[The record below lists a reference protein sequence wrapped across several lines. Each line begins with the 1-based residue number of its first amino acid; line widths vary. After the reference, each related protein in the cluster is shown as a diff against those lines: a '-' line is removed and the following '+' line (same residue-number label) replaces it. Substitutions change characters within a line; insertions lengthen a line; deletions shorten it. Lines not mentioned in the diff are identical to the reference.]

1 MNGEVKATA
10 NVTIKPSDFKP
21 NKNYIGKSQFA
32 DPLFNGLIDEFR
44 VYNRA
49 LSADEIKAVY
59 NKSSFDSNLYQAQKI
74 IDNGQQYY
82 SDETWNK
89 LLDVYGRAKALRA
102 DPSATQAALDA
113 MAARIACCHSGTC
126 RALANVHQ

>member
-1 MNGEVKATA
+1 M
-10 NVTIKPSDFKP
+10 TIKPSDFKP
-21 NKNYIGKSQFA
+21 SKNYIGKSQFSA

-49 LSADEIKAVY
+49 LSADEINAVY
-59 NKSSFDSNLYQAQKI
+59 KASNMDSNLRQAKKI
-74 IDNGQQYY
+74 IDSGQQYY

-89 LLDVYGRAKALRA
+89 LLEVYGRAKALRE
-102 DPSATQAALDA
+102 DPSATQAAIDA
-113 MAARIACCHSGTC
+113 MAEELLCCHSGSC